1 MPSPH
6 YLPPTLPPTPAES
19 LVADREYVDQRE
31 MLIEAVT
38 ATAEFC
44 GQVLSPSAV
53 RVLADDLSRLGQEA
67 VLAALARCRLEL
79 RGRLKISDILFR
91 LEDGRPDA
99 ATAWQML
106 PQDERQTVVWTEEI
120 AEAWGM
126 AFPLLEQADVAAARS
141 AFEQAYRKAVLLA
154 RAQHVPVRWVPS
166 LGSDRGSREQVLR
179 DALDKGLLTAEHVE
193 QLLPGSSTA
202 MTQIA
207 SDRSRDAGAN
217 ERRNLH

>member
-1 MPSPH
+1 M
-6 YLPPTLPPTPAES
+6 
-19 LVADREYVDQRE
+19 ADREHADQRE
-31 MLIEAVT
+31 MLIEAVA
-38 ATAEFC
+38 ATAEIC

-53 RVLADDLSRLGQEA
+53 RLLADDLSRLGQEA

-79 RGRLKISDILFR
+79 RGRLKVSDILSR

-154 RAQHVPVRWVPS
+154 RVQHVPVRWVPS
-166 LGSDRGSREQVLR
+166 LGSDTGSREQVLR

-207 SDRSRDAGAN
+207 ADRSREAGAN